1 MIEADPMT
9 IPSMVSRNRVLLAR
23 KLSTAS
29 LATSLNII
37 VDRALAS
44 VRSNELGLGGLVVA
58 IALES
63 YAPTSIAAVHGFL
76 PNLLSPAPLL
86 ALFLE
91 ASRSPSASI

>member
-9 IPSMVSRNRVLLAR
+9 MPSMVSRNRVLLAR

-44 VRSNELGLGGLVVA
+44 VRSNELFEVRDFA
-58 IALES
+58 IGS
-63 YAPTSIAAVHGFL
+63 H
-76 PNLLSPAPLL
+76 
-86 ALFLE
+86 
-91 ASRSPSASI
+91 